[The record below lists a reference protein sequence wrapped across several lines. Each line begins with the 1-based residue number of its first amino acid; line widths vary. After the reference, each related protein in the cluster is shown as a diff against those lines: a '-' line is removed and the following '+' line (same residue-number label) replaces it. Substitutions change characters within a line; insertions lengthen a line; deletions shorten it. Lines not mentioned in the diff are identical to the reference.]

1 MQELEENKADL
12 TQEEYEE
19 MKEST
24 HADLETFQNF
34 LQNCQKGDQ
43 ILDSQIEKSKKEIM
57 DAVKNAFDKKAIMAS
72 VMENQVAGYRSQIK
86 ILDDAY
92 NLKKIADS
100 EYFGNKRKLLVD
112 IQETGC
118 PLTNEESSWL

>member
-1 MQELEENKADL
+1 MYNFCHEFTNYCKYSATNKEVEHNKWRLLDQLQELEENKADL

-43 ILDSQIEKSKKEIM
+43 ILDSQIEKSKK
-57 DAVKNAFDKKAIMAS
+57 
-72 VMENQVAGYRSQIK
+72 
-86 ILDDAY
+86 
-92 NLKKIADS
+92 
-100 EYFGNKRKLLVD
+100 
-112 IQETGC
+112 
-118 PLTNEESSWL
+118 